1 MVGRIIICCLFFALN
16 VAGQEVN
23 RDTVLIHENKHSL
36 KNQLCLCPC
45 VIGCKII
52 AFMRSH

>member
-16 VAGQEVN
+16 VAGQEVY

-52 AFMRSH
+52 ERL

>member
-16 VAGQEVN
+16 VAGQEVY

-36 KNQLCLCPC
+36 KNQLCLAR
-45 VIGCKII
+45 VSLGV
-52 AFMRSH
+52 RL